1 MRAKYTHRTNLTV
14 RSMCISPRRG
24 GRRHQKGGE
33 KMKGVSFVQHTKLT
47 NVAGRIRYISSEEEQ
62 EYLYAVYD
70 TAPEGFWQDLARE
83 NQRDYKRSGT
93 SGQCI
98 EARELIIALPKVY
111 YRNDPPHQDVLEYF
125 VDNFKEKYDV
135 E

>member
-1 MRAKYTHRTNLTV
+1 
-14 RSMCISPRRG
+14 
-24 GRRHQKGGE
+24 
-33 KMKGVSFVQHTKLT
+33 MKGVSFVQHTKLT

-98 EARELIIALPKVY
+98 EARELIINMMWNVPRHSIITMTELIITSILSSRKG
-111 YRNDPPHQDVLEYF
+111 DF
-125 VDNFKEKYDV
+125 
-135 E
+135 